1 MTQIM
6 TIQIKDACV
15 VNMSRF
21 LEFLD
26 KVLINC
32 LNKAYVFTNSSLN
45 N

>member
-6 TIQIKDACV
+6 TVQIKDACV
-15 VNMSRF
+15 VNMSGF

-26 KVLINC
+26 KVLTNY